1 VNERQIADKL
11 GRLISENYEIGELKK
26 VKRLDRGY
34 VNTSYEIETERDRQ
48 ENRYFLRQ
56 YKKGIREEEVK
67 FEHSIINHLVKKKF
81 ELVARIVGTKD
92 QRTYVRQFED
102 DDEED
107 KRECVFYAV
116 FGFLPGEDRY
126 SWDNP
131 FCCDDELESAATV
144 LAQYHDAVFN
154 FNPEGRR
161 HHPRI
166 IDLLPQM
173 VGLIDNCAR
182 RAAKTRFDLYFLAS
196 LNSILSAIDRTKIS
210 ITKREY
216 QKIVH
221 LPIHGDY
228 HPGNLKFQDQKVTG
242 LFDFDW
248 SRIDARCFDVALAVT
263 YFCSAWEGRDSG
275 NLLLDKTTLFLSRYQ
290 KNLPGLEGL
299 GPLEDTE
306 LELLPPMMSA
316 SNLFVLCWDLVDFY
330 SKKVNA
336 HEYFVYLQHN
346 VQLMKW
352 LEDRMN
358 LGKLEKV
365 IVESTGDS
373 SLRSDIE

>member
-1 VNERQIADKL
+1 MNKRRIADKL
-11 GRLISENYEIGELKK
+11 GRLISENYEIGELKEF
-26 VKRLDRGY
+26 KRLDRGY
-34 VNTSYEIETERDRQ
+34 VNTSYEIKTERDRQ

-81 ELVARIVGTKD
+81 ELVAKIVGTKD

-107 KRECVFYAV
+107 KKENVFYAV
-116 FGFLPGEDRY
+116 FSFLPGEDRY
-126 SWDNP
+126 TWDNP
-131 FCCDDELESAATV
+131 SCRDDELESAATV
-144 LAQYHDAVFN
+144 LAQYHDTVFN

-161 HHPRI
+161 HDPRI

-173 VGLIDNCAR
+173 VGLIHNCAR
-182 RAAKTRFDLYFLAS
+182 RAGKTRFDAYFLAS
-196 LNSILSAIDRTKIS
+196 LNSIVSAIDRTKIS

-216 QKIVH
+216 QEIIH
-221 LPIHGDY
+221 LPIHCDY

-248 SRIDARCFDVALAVT
+248 SKIDARCFDVALAIT
-263 YFCSAWEGRDSG
+263 YFCSAWEGRDTG
-275 NLLLDKTTLFLSRYQ
+275 NLLLGKTALFLSSYQ
-290 KNLPGLEGL
+290 KNLPGPEGL
-299 GPLEDTE
+299 APLEDTE

-352 LEDRMN
+352 LEDRTN
-358 LGKLEKV
+358 LGTLEKV
-365 IVESTGDS
+365 IVESTGVG
-373 SLRSDIE
+373 LK